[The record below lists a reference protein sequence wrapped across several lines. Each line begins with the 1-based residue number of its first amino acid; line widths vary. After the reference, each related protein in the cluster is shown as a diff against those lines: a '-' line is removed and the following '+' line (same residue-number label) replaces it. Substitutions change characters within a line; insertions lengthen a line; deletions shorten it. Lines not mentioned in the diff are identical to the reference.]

1 MDKLNKPLP
10 VAALAGL
17 CALIFFLRLHTY
29 DEPLERDITIYA
41 VIAHEMLDGKAL
53 YSDLWDHKPP
63 AIYVTYAAAE
73 LIAGYGRDSI
83 FLMNVA
89 AALAT
94 LFACYFAGSA
104 AGFAASGFCGFFICL
119 STSTFRT
126 CIIAACR
133 TSEISWIGAVAL
145 MWNDE

>member
-94 LFACYFAGSA
+94 LFAYYFAG
-104 AGFAASGFCGFFICL
+104 
-119 STSTFRT
+119 
-126 CIIAACR
+126 
-133 TSEISWIGAVAL
+133 
-145 MWNDE
+145 